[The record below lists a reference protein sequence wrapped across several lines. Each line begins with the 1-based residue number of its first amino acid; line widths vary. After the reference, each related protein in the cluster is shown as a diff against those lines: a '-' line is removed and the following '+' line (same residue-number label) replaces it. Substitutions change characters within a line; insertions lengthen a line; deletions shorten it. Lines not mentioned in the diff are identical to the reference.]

1 MSWGVDDID
10 LLIFIKNSGILGK
23 DGDSALTLDIIG
35 VHDTLFH
42 FLVRTEYAALL

>member
-1 MSWGVDDID
+1 MSWSVDDVD
-10 LLIFIKNSGILGK
+10 LLIFIKYCGILGK

-42 FLVRTEYAALL
+42 FLVRAEYTALL